1 MFLEFVTIAKYSFD
15 FANDTAIA
23 LPIPL
28 LDPVIIAI
36 LFLIIPHLFLCVVT
50 NIT

>member
-1 MFLEFVTIAKYSFD
+1 MFLEFVTIAEYSFD
-15 FANDTAIA
+15 FANERAIA
-23 LPIPL
+23 FPDPL